1 MTTTPAMLPHTED
14 TPVLRT
20 DFAAPDA
27 WDAVRVAVEAPKE
40 HGFRAYV
47 TFVDD
52 PAYRGLTPK
61 QVVEL
66 EDEDFAHAI
75 VVLADAAALAS
86 PEMPLLVVDLVDEP
100 GQTLRVVAQELY
112 SIENNLSIANMDF
125 SEFADAAA
133 PDGVFRGFR

>member
-1 MTTTPAMLPHTED
+1 MTTTPAMLPRTED

-20 DFAAPDA
+20 DFSDRKA

-40 HGFRAYV
+40 HDFRAYV

-52 PAYRGLTPK
+52 PVYRGLTPE

-66 EDEDFAHAI
+66 EDEDFPHAI
-75 VVLADAAALAS
+75 VVLADEAALAS

-100 GQTLRVVAQELY
+100 GQTLRVVAEKLF

-133 PDGVFRGFR
+133 PDGVFRGF